1 MLHAISLNDD
11 ESNARM
17 NKLFAILLLVGC
29 NEPIKHETTNYTGNS
44 EWIKLHQ
51 LVNEIE
57 SKEVEL
63 CIKDKSTCHAAS
75 KNAQDMARSLER

>member
-1 MLHAISLNDD
+1 MK
-11 ESNARM
+11 
-17 NKLFAILLLVGC
+17 KLFAILLLAGC

-51 LVNEIE
+51 LVTEIE

-63 CIKDKSTCHAAS
+63 CIKDKSTRQAAS
-75 KNAQDMARSLER
+75 KDVQDMARSIEK

>member
-1 MLHAISLNDD
+1 MK
-11 ESNARM
+11 
-17 NKLFAILLLVGC
+17 KLFVILLLAGC

-51 LVNEIE
+51 LVTEIE

-63 CIKDKSTCHAAS
+63 CIKDKSTCRAAS
-75 KNAQDMARSLER
+75 KDALDMVRSLEK

>member
-1 MLHAISLNDD
+1 M
-11 ESNARM
+11 
-17 NKLFAILLLVGC
+17 KKLLLVFALAGC

-51 LVNEIE
+51 LVTEIE

-75 KNAQDMARSLER
+75 KNTQDMVRSIEK